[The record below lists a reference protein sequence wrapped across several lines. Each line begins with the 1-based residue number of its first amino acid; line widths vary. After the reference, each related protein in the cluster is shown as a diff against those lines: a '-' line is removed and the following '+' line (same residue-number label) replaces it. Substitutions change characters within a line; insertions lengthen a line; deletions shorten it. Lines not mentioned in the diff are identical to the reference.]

1 MIEVNI
7 PGRGTVFLEHL
18 VCDVN
23 GTIAIDGELI
33 EGIPRKINELSDCL
47 EIHLLTAD
55 THGRQKFI
63 DQKLNLNAVRIQPGD
78 EKNQKADYINRL
90 GPDRV
95 VAIGQGAN
103 DASMLKKSAIGI
115 CVFSAEGTALET
127 LNSADLIAPDI
138 ISAFELLQNPMRLV
152 ASLRK

>member
-7 PGRGTVFLEHL
+7 PGRGAVFLEHL

-23 GTIAIDGELI
+23 GTLAIDGELI
-33 EGIPRKINELSDCL
+33 DGISRKITELKDRL

-63 DQKLNLNAVRIQPGD
+63 DQKLNLNAVRILSGD
-78 EKNQKADYINRL
+78 EQRQKSEYINRL
-90 GPDRV
+90 GSNRV

-103 DASMLKKSAIGI
+103 DASMLKVAAIGI
-115 CVFSAEGTALET
+115 CVFSTEGTALET

-138 ISAFELLQNPMRLV
+138 FSAFGLLENPLRLV